1 MACRFAAMRL
11 LIVEDDERTAEL
23 IIRSFRHEGFAVEVL
38 REGTGVLSAVASSLF
53 DAVVLDI
60 MLPGKD
66 GLTVLREMRA
76 LGNRTPVL
84 LLSARGEVNQRV
96 EGLNAGAD
104 DYLGKPFVLDE
115 LIARVRA
122 LIRRGSETK
131 AAILRVADLTLD
143 TTTRMAHRGG
153 RTIELTTREYRLL
166 EFLMRSAGRI
176 CARMMI
182 LEKVWDYDFD
192 PGSNIVDVYVRKLR
206 DKIDNGFEPKLLHSV
221 RGVGY
226 VMKEGA

>member
-1 MACRFAAMRL
+1 MRL
-11 LIVEDDERTAEL
+11 LIVEDDERTAEF
-23 IIRSFRHEGFAVEVL
+23 ITRAFRHEGFTVEVL
-38 REGTGVLSAVASSLF
+38 REGVGVLSTVASSLF

-66 GLTVLREMRA
+66 GLTVLREIRA
-76 LGNRTPVL
+76 VGNRTPVL
-84 LLSARGEVNQRV
+84 LLSARGDVNQRV

-122 LIRRGSETK
+122 LIRRGSEAK